1 MSCGELKEK
10 EEGEEKNRFDKKVDE
25 DVKDLNYKLQKLS

>member
-1 MSCGELKEK
+1 LKEK
-10 EEGEEKNRFDKKVDE
+10 EEGEEKNRLDKKVDE

>member
-1 MSCGELKEK
+1 MKEK
-10 EEGEEKNRFDKKVDE
+10 EEGEEKNRLDKKVDE